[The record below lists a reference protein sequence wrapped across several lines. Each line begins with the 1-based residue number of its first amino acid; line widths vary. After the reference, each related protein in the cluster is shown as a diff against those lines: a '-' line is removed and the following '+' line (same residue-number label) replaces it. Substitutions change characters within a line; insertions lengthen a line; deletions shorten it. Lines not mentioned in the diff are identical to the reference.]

1 MGEPASEYE
10 RWLLDGDV
18 DTALR
23 LLRRVAAQAAR
34 TSSFPP
40 PPSFGQWSDDAVDE
54 LLNEMI
60 IKKSGVTF
68 LLEALTGV
76 DNQGSAERYLLKA
89 VHNFLKDQAK
99 ATAHGKL
106 RSRLRSVMA
115 REPRFEWVTSPE
127 HGWRLAGGPEDW
139 WQGDRTVLHEVAMR
153 VRGVSI
159 TSWNTSGPT
168 PRPAQEALITVA
180 VAVLTE
186 AGGVVRAE
194 DLAKVLLERFRHE
207 IAPETVITL
216 SIGDAEEHPAD
227 TNQEPEHALAGIS
240 ADQLWASLTGEQR
253 AIVPYLTTPE
263 HAPAALGIGPKEAAA
278 RRAQIIE
285 HVRLATVDD
294 PQAET
299 VVISLLEIASGSGG
313 PTSEIARLSPEEP
326 TSAEGR
332 TNP

>member
-1 MGEPASEYE
+1 MA
-10 RWLLDGDV
+10 LLQ
-18 DTALR
+18 
-23 LLRRVAAQAAR
+23 LLRRVASQAAR

-40 PPSFGQWSDDAVDE
+40 PPDCDRWSDDAVDE

-60 IKKSGVTF
+60 IKKGGVAF
-68 LLEALTGV
+68 LLEALTAV
-76 DNQGSAERYLLKA
+76 DNQGSAERYLLRT
-89 VHNFLKDQAK
+89 VQNFLKDQAK

-106 RSRLRSVMA
+106 RSRLDTLLGK
-115 REPRFEWVTSPE
+115 EPRFDMVTSPE
-127 HGWRLAGGPEDW
+127 RGWRLAGGLEDW
-139 WQGDRTVLHEVAMR
+139 WQGDRTVLNEVALR

-194 DLAKVLLERFRHE
+194 DLAKVLLERFRRE
-207 IAPETVITL
+207 IAPETAATL
-216 SIGDAEEHPAD
+216 TVDDADEHTAD
-227 TNQEPEHALAGIS
+227 TNRELEHALAGIS
-240 ADQLWASLTGEQR
+240 ADQLWVSLTDELR
-253 AIVPYLTTPE
+253 ALVPYLTTPE

-278 RRAQIIE
+278 LRAQIFE
-285 HVRLATVDD
+285 RVRLATVDD

-299 VVISLLEIASGSGG
+299 VVMSLLEIASKADG
-313 PTSEIARLSPEEP
+313 PASELARLSPGEP
-326 TSAEGR
+326 ASAEGR